1 MAASRQFNRSIHCK
15 SRRSQLPTCAPWLLL
30 KMQPD
35 VVREPSSMVIAP
47 VWRPLFVV
55 KLLSVIV
62 KKEPKP
68 WITPSG
74 VPARCNT
81 MLCDFVSLIP
91 PNALYEP

>member
-1 MAASRQFNRSIHCK
+1 
-15 SRRSQLPTCAPWLLL
+15 
-30 KMQPD
+30 
-35 VVREPSSMVIAP
+35 MVIAP

-74 VPARCNT
+74 VPARCSAT
-81 MLCDFVSLIP
+81 LCDFTSLLSP
-91 PNALYEP
+91 KRPCDP